1 MEPGYGISP
10 LLVEA
15 FEQQIQFVWC
25 MIYRYYHV
33 RYDMTNSHHMLLYC
47 YTDSYFEAYKLPI
60 FLVECYY
67 WKLYFD
73 FRHRFVFQEVNSWVR
88 PKQTSS
94 PSPPSWRGTRGDEL
108 GGFLK
113 PLRGDWVP
121 AKPWAFSMHPEAS
134 PGEKGWEW
142 ILGQLDK
149 NHIWELQGVKLLD
162 VFFLFA
168 FQDARCPCF

>member
-1 MEPGYGISP
+1 
-10 LLVEA
+10 
-15 FEQQIQFVWC
+15 

-88 PKQTSS
+88 PNKLNLHPLPLEEGPGVVSS
-94 PSPPSWRGTRGDEL
+94 VD
-108 GGFLK
+108 
-113 PLRGDWVP
+113 
-121 AKPWAFSMHPEAS
+121 FSN
-134 PGEKGWEW
+134 
-142 ILGQLDK
+142 L
-149 NHIWELQGVKLLD
+149 
-162 VFFLFA
+162 
-168 FQDARCPCF
+168 